1 MKNRTVKTLLII
13 AAVILAVD
21 LGLVALLYFG
31 GRGNTLQAPPT
42 ETFGTA
48 PGTEPVTVPETTA
61 APTTEATTAP
71 TTEATAEP
79 TTVPTTEPEPERFL
93 LTFAGDCTLGSD
105 PEHYGV
111 MYSLIYTVGEDYDYP
126 FRNVAEYFRND
137 DFTIVN
143 LEGVLTESTG
153 GRNTASLFTFRGPT
167 AYTQILTGSS
177 VEAVTLAN
185 NHTMDYGKQ
194 GYESTTGVLT
204 EAEVAYV
211 EKNGTALYTT
221 ESGLTVGLYAASFNI
236 DIAGM
241 KKAVADLRSQ
251 GAEIV
256 IAAVHWGNEGQYRP
270 TNQQKQNA
278 HAMIDAGVDIVY
290 GSHPHVLQPI
300 EEYGD
305 GIIYYSMG
313 NFCFGGNNYPRD
325 LDSVV
330 LQQEVIREPDGTV
343 RLGQLTKIPCS
354 VSSLP
359 VQNNFQPTP
368 YEEGSDLYQ
377 RVLDKLSGA
386 WTGPDLIVNYDNL

>member
-1 MKNRTVKTLLII
+1 MKHSVVKTLLII
-13 AAVILAVD
+13 IAVILALD
-21 LGLVALLYFG
+21 LGLAALIYFG
-31 GRGNTLQAPPT
+31 DRSDTLSVPPT
-42 ETFGTA
+42 A
-48 PGTEPVTVPETTA
+48 PTEPAPRTEAPEPAQTAA
-61 APTTEATTAP
+61 APTTEATQAP
-71 TTEATAEP
+71 ETQPAAEP
-79 TTVPTTEPEPERFL
+79 TTVPTTQPLPERFV

-105 PEHYGV
+105 PQHYGV
-111 MYSLIYTVGEDYDYP
+111 KYSLIHTVGEDYDYP
-126 FRNVAEYFRND
+126 FRNVAEYFKND

-143 LEGVLTESTG
+143 LEGVLTESTS
-153 GRNTASLFTFRGPT
+153 GRNSSALFTFRGPT

-194 GYESTTGVLT
+194 GYESTKEALT
-204 EAEVAYV
+204 AAEVTYV
-211 EKNGTALYTT
+211 EKDGTALYTT
-221 ESGLTVGLYAASFNI
+221 GSGLTIGLYAAAFSL
-236 DIAGM
+236 DTAGM
-241 KKAVADLRSQ
+241 RQAVADLRAQ

-270 TNQQKQNA
+270 TNEQKQRA
-278 HAMIDAGVDIVY
+278 YAMIDAGVDIVY

-330 LQQEVIREPDGTV
+330 LQQEVIREPDGSV
-343 RLGQLTKIPCS
+343 RLGELTRIPCS

-368 YEEGSDLYQ
+368 YEEGSDPYQ

-386 WTGPDLIVNYDNL
+386 WKGADLVVDYDSL

>member
-1 MKNRTVKTLLII
+1 MKNRTVKILLMIV
-13 AAVILAVD
+13 AVILAVD
-21 LGLVALLYFG
+21 LGLVALIHFG
-31 GRGNTLQAPPT
+31 GKQDILQAPPT
-42 ETFGTA
+42 VPTMPSVQTDPATEPETA
-48 PGTEPVTVPETTA
+48 PPATETSEE
-61 APTTEATTAP
+61 PTT
-71 TTEATAEP
+71 EP
-79 TTVPTTEPEPERFL
+79 TTVPTTEPPEPEHFL

-105 PEHYGV
+105 PQHYGV
-111 MYSLIYTVGEDYDYP
+111 MYSLIHTVGEDYDYP

-143 LEGVLTESTG
+143 LEGVLTESTS
-153 GRNTASLFTFRGPT
+153 GRDSSALFTFRGPT

-194 GYESTTGVLT
+194 GYASTTDALT
-204 EAEVAYV
+204 AAEVTYV
-211 EKNGTALYTT
+211 EKNATALYTT
-221 ESGLTVGLYAASFNI
+221 ESGLTVGLYAAAFNI
-236 DIAGM
+236 DLAGM
-241 KKAVADLRSQ
+241 KQAVSNLRSQ

-270 TNQQKQNA
+270 TPQQKQNA
-278 HAMIDAGVDIVY
+278 YAMIDAGVDIVY

-300 EEYGD
+300 EEYGS

-330 LQQEVIREPDGTV
+330 LQQEVIREPDGTIH
-343 RLGQLTKIPCS
+343 LGQLTKIPCS

-368 YEEGSDLYQ
+368 YEEGSEKYQ

-386 WTGPDLIVNYDNL
+386 WTGADLVVDYGST

>member
-1 MKNRTVKTLLII
+1 MKNRTVKILLII
-13 AAVILAVD
+13 VAVILAVD
-21 LGLVALLYFG
+21 LGLVALIHFG
-31 GRGNTLQAPPT
+31 GKQSVLQAPPT
-42 ETFGTA
+42 A
-48 PGTEPVTVPETTA
+48 PTMPSVQTEPVTVPETV
-61 APTTEATTAP
+61 APTTEATEAP
-71 TTEATAEP
+71 TTEP
-79 TTVPTTEPEPERFL
+79 TTVPTTEPPEPERFL

-143 LEGVLTESTG
+143 LEGVLTESTS
-153 GRNTASLFTFRGPT
+153 GRNTSSLFTFRGPT

-194 GYESTTGVLT
+194 GYESTTNVLT
-204 EAEVAYV
+204 EAEIAYV
-211 EKNGTALYTT
+211 EKDGTALYTT
-221 ESGLTVGLYAASFNI
+221 ESGLTIGLYAASFNI
-236 DIAGM
+236 DAAGM

-343 RLGQLTKIPCS
+343 RLGQLTQIPCS

-368 YEEGSDLYQ
+368 YEEGSELYQ

-386 WTGPDLIVNYDNL
+386 WKGPDLVVDYSSL